1 MMAIAST
8 STPRVQRLRRR
19 RQEGVVMSCLINV
32 GETEIQLLRSNGLLD
47 AGEEKDREAV
57 AEALVAAISQ
67 WGAGYGARIKM
78 H

>member
-1 MMAIAST
+1 MAAIAT
-8 STPRVQRLRRR
+8 STERVQRLRRR

-32 GETEIQLLRSNGLLD
+32 GETGIQLLRSNGLLNQD
-47 AGEEKDREAV
+47 EEKDREAV
-57 AEALVAAISQ
+57 AEALVAAILQ